1 MVAGIWARF
10 EYDIAAWVKTFARPH
25 VQFCAGRTSIPG
37 FPTSGFRAEHEL
49 QAVTIKV
56 CCDHMSSLVPSKA
69 WPARLP

>member
-25 VQFCAGRTSIPG
+25 VQFCAGGTSISG

-49 QAVTIKV
+49 QAVTI
-56 CCDHMSSLVPSKA
+56 
-69 WPARLP
+69 